1 MTIRRYQSRSISHT
15 VEKLTR
21 PIFGERGFSSGKI
34 LSEWPNIVGALLSKH
49 TFPEKI
55 SYPLRER
62 INGTLFLRIDSPAL
76 SLELQHMEVQLL
88 EKINIHFGFK
98 AVTRIKLLQ
107 GTLPTHAIKEPKP
120 KRKLTENEHLEL
132 SNKLDKIS
140 DPDLKQAL
148 QALGSEVKTNN

>member
-21 PIFGERGFSSGKI
+21 PIFGGRGFSSGKI

-55 SYPLRER
+55 SYPPTER

-76 SLELQHMEVQLL
+76 SLELQHMEIQML
-88 EKINIHFGFK
+88 ERINTHFGFK
-98 AVTRIKLLQ
+98 AVTRIKLIQ
-107 GTLPTHAIKEPKP
+107 GTLPTQENKGPKP
-120 KRKLTENEHLEL
+120 KRKLTENEHREL
-132 SNKLDKIS
+132 SATLNVIS

-148 QALGSEVKTNN
+148 QALGSEVKTSN